1 MKATA
6 AEQTG
11 MKQQDFEALFSKYRQ
26 VVYLAAKSVTGNKRD
41 AEDALQSLF
50 LKLIEQAFREDS
62 VRDPAG
68 YLYRAAANEARQMYR
83 ARERRTRNHTDDNLE
98 LVRDP
103 QSNRSRG
110 EEAMRDRLLDAMA
123 KLEPEQAD
131 ILLLWFERG
140 YSDAEIAGL
149 LGKTRGAVAM
159 ALHRAKERLKEL
171 MCHERSECQPDRAQ
185 PLIDNDSEEGENQ

>member
-1 MKATA
+1 MKPTA
-6 AEQTG
+6 AQQTG

-26 VVYLAAKSVTGNKRD
+26 LAYRGAYSVIGNKRD

-50 LKLIEQAFREDS
+50 LKLIDQGFSEDS

-83 ARERRTRNHTDDNLE
+83 ARKRRNHTENDVE
-98 LVRDP
+98 LLKDP
-103 QSNRSRG
+103 ATDRHRG
-110 EEAMRDRLLDAMA
+110 EEAMREQLLDAMA
-123 KLEPEQAD
+123 QLEPEQAD

-159 ALHRAKERLKEL
+159 MLHRAKQRLKEL
-171 MCHERSECQPDRAQ
+171 MCDESD
-185 PLIDNDSEEGENQ
+185 EGENQ

>member
-1 MKATA
+1 MKPTA
-6 AEQTG
+6 AQQTG

-26 VVYLAAKSVTGNKRD
+26 LAYRGAYSVIGNKRD

-50 LKLIEQAFREDS
+50 LKLIDQGFSEDS

-83 ARERRTRNHTDDNLE
+83 ARKSRDHTDDDVE
-98 LVRDP
+98 LLRDP
-103 QSNRSRG
+103 ASDRHGG
-110 EEAMRDRLLDAMA
+110 EEAMRERLLDAMA
-123 KLEPEQAD
+123 RLEPEQAD

-159 ALHRAKERLKEL
+159 MLHRAKQRLKEL
-171 MCHERSECQPDRAQ
+171 MCDESD
-185 PLIDNDSEEGENQ
+185 EGENQ